1 MSNLDLN
8 FIDMS
13 PTNNSDNQM
22 NLHPKIVL
30 FNNIFPFDLS
40 NEYKPGQDFYLHVNK
55 KWLDSNKIP
64 SEENRWGTFDVL
76 REKSKKDV
84 NSLLNEVCNCFNSK
98 LFSKKSFFNIK
109 PIIKVEEIELLK
121 NLHLSSR
128 NYSKNNYSEYL
139 KNILLKLY
147 SSKTKEELV
156 SNVFENLTLNGLNGP
171 VEFSAFPD
179 MEDSDINIL
188 HLDYGGLGL
197 PDKSYYFDN
206 EKKDI
211 LDEYKKFMKKY
222 LLLFRNDITDQNI
235 NDIFEFEK
243 RLAYKSY
250 SNVEKRDPNNLN
262 NPTDYNNLISQF
274 KFIGLNEF
282 NKYISKQPFFKG
294 KKLDKIN
301 VSNVRFL
308 KEYENLFTNTNLN
321 ILIDYFI
328 WIFLMQVGSYLNE
341 DVCKTRFD
349 FYGSVMGGTKKI
361 NERWERVVDLESN
374 LLGDI
379 ISKIYVKV
387 YFSEES
393 KVKAYELVNLVKD
406 KFKDRLI
413 KNEWMSNKTKK
424 NAVLK
429 LDNMNLKM
437 GYPDKFINYE
447 IIYGKL
453 DSKNSFLKN
462 SLICKKFLF
471 FEDIRYL
478 YLPKDKDKWFMNAFE
493 INAYYSPSY
502 NEIVF
507 PSGILQEPF
516 FSKDYDLPLNLGGIG
531 VVIGHEI
538 THGFD
543 DQGRKFDKKG
553 DLENWY
559 EEVDIIKF
567 KEKTKVLRDQFSNFK
582 LLNTYINGDL
592 TLGENIADLGG
603 VTIAVDILN
612 DLMKNNNISE
622 ENQNK
627 LLKKLF
633 YNYAKIWRQN
643 IRNKELKKRIQI
655 DPHSPAVWRVN
666 GILPNINEFYNVF
679 GISEK
684 DMLFIKEKNR
694 AIIW

>member
-1 MSNLDLN
+1 MSDLDLN
-8 FIDMS
+8 FSDMS
-13 PTNNSDNQM
+13 PANNSDNPM
-22 NLHPKIVL
+22 TSHSNIVL
-30 FNNIFPFDLS
+30 SNNIFPFDLS
-40 NEYKPGQDFYLHVNK
+40 DKYKPEEDFYLHVNK

-98 LFSKKSFFNIK
+98 LFNNKSFFNDK

-121 NLHLSSR
+121 SLHLSSR
-128 NYSKNNYSEYL
+128 NYSKNNYSEFL
-139 KNILLKLY
+139 KKILINIY

-179 MEDSDINIL
+179 LEDSNINIL
-188 HLDYGGLGL
+188 HIDYGGLGL
-197 PDKSYYFDN
+197 PDKSYYFDD

-211 LDEYKKFMKKY
+211 LIEYKKFMKKF

-243 RLAYKSY
+243 RLADKSY

-274 KFIGLNEF
+274 KFIGLKEF
-282 NKYISKQPFFKG
+282 NNYISKQLFFKG

-308 KEYENLFTNTNLN
+308 KEYEYLFTNTKLD
-321 ILIDYFI
+321 ILINYFI
-328 WIFLMQVGSYLNE
+328 WTFLMQIGSYLNE
-341 DVCKTRFD
+341 DVSKTRFD

-361 NERWERVVDLESN
+361 NDRWERVVDLESN

-379 ISKIYVKV
+379 ISKIYVKI

-393 KVKAYELVNLVKD
+393 KIKAYELVNLVKN

-413 KNEWMSNKTKK
+413 KNGWMSDKTKK

-447 IIYGKL
+447 IIHGKL
-453 DSKNSFLKN
+453 DPKNSFLQN

-471 FEDIRYL
+471 YEDIRYL

-567 KEKTKVLRDQFSNFK
+567 KEKTKVLRNQFSNYK
-582 LLNTYINGDL
+582 LLDTYINGDL

-603 VTIAVDILN
+603 VTIAVDILK

-622 ENQNK
+622 ENQKN

-666 GILPNINEFYNVF
+666 GILPNVNEFYNVF
-679 GISEK
+679 DISEK
-684 DMLFIKEKNR
+684 DKLFIKENNR